1 MSLRLLRRRLLLCCS
16 QIKDRSTRKC
26 IVQVMLKAVDDAN
39 SCVKSR
45 LIVLK
50 AVRSSTD
57 GVTKITVFVAQLLQ
71 SLL

>member
-26 IVQVMLKAVDDAN
+26 IVQVMLKAVDDDN

-57 GVTKITVFVAQLLQ
+57 GVTKTIVFVAQLLQ